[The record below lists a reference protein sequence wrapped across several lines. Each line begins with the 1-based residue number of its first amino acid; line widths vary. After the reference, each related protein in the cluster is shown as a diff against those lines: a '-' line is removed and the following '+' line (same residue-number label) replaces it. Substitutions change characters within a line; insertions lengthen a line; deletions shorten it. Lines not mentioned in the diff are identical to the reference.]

1 MNLLQTGEIAPD
13 FSLKNQNNELTELK
27 SYRGKYLILW
37 WYPVADTP
45 GWTIEGKGFR
55 DRIQDYREKNIAI
68 LGISADPTGENL
80 RFKEKYDFP
89 FDLLSDTKLTASK
102 EYGVCSSEDTRTP
115 RVSVLIGPDGRIL
128 KTFPDVDPTTHAET
142 VLQAISKK

>member
-1 MNLLQTGEIAPD
+1 M
-13 FSLKNQNNELTELK
+13 
-27 SYRGKYLILW
+27 
-37 WYPVADTP
+37 
-45 GWTIEGKGFR
+45 
-55 DRIQDYREKNIAI
+55 
-68 LGISADPTGENL
+68 